1 MIVDHQGQDVKLII
15 VKENKKNMIGVRIQI
30 TGCGGGN
37 LAWTSMRKNHKAKD
51 KIK

>member
-30 TGCGGGN
+30 TGCGGGIS
-37 LAWTSMRKNHKAKD
+37 WTSMRKNYKAKD